1 MEAQSTRPGTPVSGA
16 LLLWLVA
23 FSAWERVAKVSPDW
37 RLVSRHWLTCT
48 VCAVLT
54 VALFACLAARP
65 PGRRSLAVWGIGA
78 AAVVFGFAMWGGGAG
93 PPQALVNV
101 ALLCALFSAGW
112 FVGEAVDSTA
122 YVVPMLFAGAVD
134 AALRTWAGPWL
145 AATAHAGTHDSLWFP
160 LLGSRGVVK
169 VFSAGE
175 LLFLAV
181 FVTAIERMGLGLSR
195 GCVPA
200 IVSLLV
206 FCAMAGAQP
215 TMAAARSPLMVLCFS
230 VTRMRRLP
238 PDPQPSGT
246 PILFGLAFAGLM
258 VVLAL
263 AGSLAQ
269 CYEQI
274 GAAMR

>member
-1 MEAQSTRPGTPVSGA
+1 MEAQSTRPGTPMAGA

-23 FSAWERVAKVSPDW
+23 FSAWERVAKVSLDW
-37 RLVSRHWLTCT
+37 KLVSRHWLTCAA
-48 VCAVLT
+48 CAVVT
-54 VALFACLAARP
+54 VALFAYLAAKP
-65 PGRRSLAVWGIGA
+65 PGRRHLAAWGMGA
-78 AAVVFGFAMWGGGAG
+78 ALVMLWFALWGGCTSQ
-93 PPQALVNV
+93 PQALVNL

-112 FVGEAVDSTA
+112 FIGEAVDSTA

-145 AATAHAGTHDSLWFP
+145 AATAPAGTHESLWFP
-160 LLGSRGVVK
+160 LLGSRGVVS

-195 GCVPA
+195 GCMPA

-206 FCAMAGAQP
+206 FCAMAGAQ

-230 VTRMRRLP
+230 VTRIRRLS
-238 PDPQPSGT
+238 PDPQPSGA

-258 VVLAL
+258 VLLAF
-263 AGSLAQ
+263 AGGLVQ
-269 CYEQI
+269 CYEQLS
-274 GAAMR
+274 ATMR